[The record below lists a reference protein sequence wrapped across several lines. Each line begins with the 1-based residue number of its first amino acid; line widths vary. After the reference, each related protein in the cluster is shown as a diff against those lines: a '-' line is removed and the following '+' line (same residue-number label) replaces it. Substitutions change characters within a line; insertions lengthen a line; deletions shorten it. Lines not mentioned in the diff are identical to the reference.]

1 MDVQVSG
8 GGRVKARD
16 LARAL
21 LDAGGVIDKR
31 DGDHHWFRLPDGQR
45 VCLPMGG
52 GHSNSS
58 PGIERKVK
66 RALQQLSRSKD
77 PSKVA

>member
-8 GGRVKARD
+8 GGSVKARD
-16 LARAL
+16 LRREL
-21 LDAGGVIDKR
+21 IDAGAVLDKR

-58 PGIERKVK
+58 PGIERKVR
-66 RALQQLSRSKD
+66 RALQQLAQSQD